1 MIYSYFKYSKN
12 HDKFSKYL
20 QNNCVEPKENLS
32 IKRKINKFN
41 EFQFLTLL
49 VDFTNGYG
57 FDYPLTIDTLNY
69 FFYLDFEVQ
78 SKNQFHLY
86 ELRHFNNPDFRENF
100 MGELKANL
108 NCTYELDFLIDY
120 IFETSEYSKQ
130 SKIRKL
136 TELSN
141 RVLNDM
147 FQDYFEIKS
156 FFNELCENK
165 NNYKDERLEIFI
177 LINKALE
184 DYGNHLYMSIDSL
197 EEKIENL
204 SKPNFTNE
212 KSLLNIDHK
221 ILKKLYFGLEMHMFI
236 DQEKTSEEDFIKVF
250 TSDSESHNSIVY
262 FNMDNIQ
269 FNFFINSIY
278 KFLNIKINL
287 TSIELLG
294 KIKNKNGKIKAKSIY
309 VSVSKS
315 GMQPKN
321 YKLIESIFK

>member
-12 HDKFSKYL
+12 HDKFAKYL
-20 QNNCVEPKENLS
+20 KNNCIEPKENLS

-49 VDFTNGYG
+49 VDVTIYG

-69 FFYLDFEVQ
+69 FFYLDFDVQ
-78 SKNQFHLY
+78 SENQYHLY
-86 ELRHFNNPDFRENF
+86 ELRHIDDPYLQKIF
-100 MGELKANL
+100 MGEVKAYL
-108 NCTYELDFLIDY
+108 NCRYELDLLINY

-136 TELSN
+136 TVLSD

-147 FQDYFEIKS
+147 WHDLLSVKYLFTNF
-156 FFNELCENK
+156 CENK
-165 NNYKDERLEIFI
+165 NNYNDERLDVFV

-184 DYGNHLYMSIDSL
+184 DYENHIYMSIDGL
-197 EEKIENL
+197 QEKIENL

-212 KSLLNIDHK
+212 KSLLNIDNK
-221 ILKKLYFGLEMHMFI
+221 ILKKIYFGLEKHMFI

-250 TSDSESHNSIVY
+250 KSDSESHNSIVY

-294 KIKNKNGKIKAKSIY
+294 KIENKNGKIKAKSIY

>member
-41 EFQFLTLL
+41 EFQFLALL
-49 VDFTNGYG
+49 VDVTKYG
-57 FDYPLTIDTLNY
+57 FDYLLTIDTLNY
-69 FFYLDFEVQ
+69 FFYLDFKVQ
-78 SKNQFHLY
+78 PKNQFHHY
-86 ELRHFNNPDFRENF
+86 TLRLIDDPYFEEIF
-100 MGELKANL
+100 MGEVKAYL
-108 NCTYELDFLIDY
+108 NCTNELDLLINY
-120 IFETSEYSKQ
+120 IFETTEFSKQ

-136 TELSN
+136 TVLSD

-147 FQDYFEIKS
+147 WHDLLSAKYLFTNF
-156 FFNELCENK
+156 CENK
-165 NNYKDERLEIFI
+165 NNYNDERLGVFV
-177 LINKALE
+177 LIKKALE
-184 DYGNHLYMSIDSL
+184 DFENHISMTIDGL
-197 EEKIENL
+197 EEKIEML

-212 KSLLNIDHK
+212 RSLLNIDNR
-221 ILKKLYFGLEMHMFI
+221 ILKKIYFGLEKHMFI

-250 TSDSESHNSIVY
+250 TSDSVSHNSIVY

-269 FNFFINSIY
+269 FNFFINSIN

-294 KIKNKNGKIKAKSIY
+294 NIENKNGKIKARSIY

-321 YKLIESIFK
+321 YKLIESIFE

>member
-12 HDKFSKYL
+12 HDQFAKYL
-20 QNNCVEPKENLS
+20 KNNCKDPKENLS

-49 VDFTNGYG
+49 VDVTLYRN
-57 FDYPLTIDTLNY
+57 DDPLTIDTLNY

-78 SKNQFHLY
+78 PKNQFHDY
-86 ELRHFNNPDFRENF
+86 TLRLIDDPYFEKIF
-100 MGELKANL
+100 MGEVKAYL
-108 NCTYELDFLIDY
+108 NCTYELDLLINY
-120 IFETSEYSKQ
+120 IFETTEFSKQ

-136 TELSN
+136 TVLSD

-147 FQDYFEIKS
+147 WHDLLSAKYLFTNF
-156 FFNELCENK
+156 CENK
-165 NNYKDERLEIFI
+165 NNYNDKRLGVFV
-177 LINKALE
+177 LIKKALE
-184 DYGNHLYMSIDSL
+184 DFENHISMTIDGL
-197 EEKIENL
+197 EEKIEIL

-212 KSLLNIDHK
+212 RSLLNIDNK
-221 ILKKLYFGLEMHMFI
+221 ILKKIYFGLEKHMFI

-294 KIKNKNGKIKAKSIY
+294 KIENKNGKIKAKSIY